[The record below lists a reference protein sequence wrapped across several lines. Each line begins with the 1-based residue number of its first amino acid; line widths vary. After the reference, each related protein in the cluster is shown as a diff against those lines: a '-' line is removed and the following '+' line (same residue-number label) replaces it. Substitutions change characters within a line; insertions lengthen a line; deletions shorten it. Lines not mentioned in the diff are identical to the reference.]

1 MQKFTTTALLLPG
14 ISPDLSWVARAL
26 HADRHIID
34 DLHPFQRKSRIH
46 RIKTRTATAHQWL
59 TLPIATDDRNKPV
72 NQVRMAPDS
81 RWAAHFLKALEYN
94 YRNSPWYDFYEP
106 EIIEDIE
113 QASSYR
119 MLIDVV
125 LHLLRRQWG
134 YLELP
139 WRAELTSD
147 LTTRAELTSELT
159 SRPKMASEPRPAPGI
174 TSELRPGHGITS
186 KLTPSPGHTSTRTV
200 PPNQEGLPALEGIV
214 WQEASSRH
222 FQRPHPLARSVHFP
236 EFTYRQHFGGF
247 VHGCSLFDVLFELGP
262 ESWHLFDRIRAS
274 RPD

>member
-1 MQKFTTTALLLPG
+1 MQKITTTALLLPG

-26 HADRHIID
+26 HADRLILD

-46 RIKTRTATAHQWL
+46 RIKARTATAHQWL
-59 TLPIATDDRNKPV
+59 TLPVATEDRNKPV
-72 NQVRMAPDS
+72 HQVHMAPES
-81 RWAAHFLKALEYN
+81 RWAVHFLKALEFN

-113 QASSYR
+113 QAASYR
-119 MLIDVV
+119 KLIDVV
-125 LHLLRRQWG
+125 LHLLQRQWR

-139 WRAELTSD
+139 WRAEM
-147 LTTRAELTSELT
+147 ASELT
-159 SRPKMASEPRPAPGI
+159 PRADY
-174 TSELRPGHGITS
+174 
-186 KLTPSPGHTSTRTV
+186 TSTRTV
-200 PPNQEGLPALEGIV
+200 PPNHEALPALEGIV

-222 FQRPHPLARSVHFP
+222 FQRPHPLAQTVHFP

-247 VHGCSLFDVLFELGP
+247 EFGCSLFDILFELGP

-274 RPD
+274 NPLIHTKKPE